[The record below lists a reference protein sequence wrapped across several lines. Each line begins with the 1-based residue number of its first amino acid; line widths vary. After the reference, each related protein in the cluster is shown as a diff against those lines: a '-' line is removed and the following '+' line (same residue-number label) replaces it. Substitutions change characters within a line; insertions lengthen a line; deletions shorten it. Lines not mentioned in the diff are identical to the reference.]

1 MAINAITVVGVTLDV
16 APPRVPTRS
25 TAQDGG
31 NLGWELVG
39 KNWKRAKQEFEQKGT
54 PHRKTLSCARAI
66 HRQASSHGVHE
77 PWHELD

>member
-1 MAINAITVVGVTLDV
+1 MKMAINAITVVGVTLDV

-39 KNWKRAKQEFEQKGT
+39 RIGNVEFEQKGT

-66 HRQASSHGVHE
+66 VKRQATGART
-77 PWHELD
+77 LA